1 MKDRDS
7 SINYVAEIS
16 ANHLGSLTRAHE
28 LNDAATDAGATSVK
42 FQTYKPETMVLDLA
56 HLSVGSE
63 HKLWGGRNLFSL
75 YKEAMTPWEW
85 HKELFDHCRSNG
97 VTPFSSPFDPSA
109 VSFLESIDSPMYKIA
124 SLETSDHQL
133 IRIVGETGKPTII
146 STGATEL
153 KEIDELVEVF
163 LNTGNQNL
171 TLLVCTSAYP
181 AIPQDANLRRIT
193 ELQSRYNLPVGVSD
207 HTLSLSVPLIA
218 IALGARVIEKHLTLS
233 RGDGGADA
241 EFSLEPRE
249 FKSLVSNGND
259 GLNSLGAG
267 DWNLRESEHESRRLR
282 RSLFIVRDVNA
293 GEEITLE
300 NLKPLR
306 PGDGESPKHF
316 ENLIGMKFTADYKM
330 GTPMKLEFARK

>member
-28 LNDAATDAGATSVK
+28 LIDAATDAGATSVK

>member
-28 LNDAATDAGATSVK
+28 LIDAATDAGATSVK

-181 AIPQDANLRRIT
+181 AIPKDANLRRIT
-193 ELQSRYNLPVGVSD
+193 ELQSRYNLSVGVSD
-207 HTLSLSVPLIA
+207 HTLSSSVPLIA

-249 FKSLVSNGND
+249 FKSLVLNGND

-306 PGDGESPKHF
+306 PGDGESPKHL
-316 ENLIGMKFTADYKM
+316 ENLIGMKFTTDFKM
-330 GTPMKLEFARK
+330 GTPMKLEFATK